1 MHPGIWGPSHPP
13 SGTHAP
19 RGLRSCPSQVWHPYT
34 QHLGVYSPPI
44 WYPCTQGSGLLLIP
58 HPAPIHP
65 GVWGP
70 AQPGSVTH
78 VPRVLGS
85 CSPFHLHPH
94 TQDFG
99 VLPTLHLAAIYP
111 GVWHPHTQGSGA
123 PHNPAAPA
131 CPGSSTQHPT
141 TLDSSTPHPGF
152 QPPTD
157 TGADE
162 VPSLMLGR
170 GETPRASACSPKGAG
185 GTQWANLTGCVGVR
199 KPTSK
204 RRAPSAAP
212 LPPQLPAPNP
222 APPSQGTGIGQRG
235 DLGGTYRVTV
245 ASPNPA
251 GEAARAW
258 WGSALPNTHRH
269 PSGKKNT
276 PGKRADGREKK
287 KNKPKTPTR
296 PPPGAAEGAA
306 LAPRLGC
313 GQGAPSR

>member
-1 MHPGIWGPSHPP
+1 MYPEFWGPAHPSICTHTP
-13 SGTHAP
+13 RILGSCPPSIWQPYIQGSGTHIP
-19 RGLRSCPSQVWHPYT
+19 RALGHPTPLQLRHA
-34 QHLGVYSPPI
+34 
-44 WYPCTQGSGLLLIP
+44 QG
-58 HPAPIHP
+58 PAP
-65 GVWGP
+65 
-70 AQPGSVTH
+70 
-78 VPRVLGS
+78 
-85 CSPFHLHPH
+85 
-94 TQDFG
+94 
-99 VLPTLHLAAIYP
+99 
-111 GVWHPHTQGSGA
+111 
-123 PHNPAAPA
+123 
-131 CPGSSTQHPT
+131 
-141 TLDSSTPHPGF
+141 STPHPGF